1 MTTEIKKA
9 QNKIGGAGKTPPSNT
24 QGEVSPTTILQNM
37 LRENGKKL
45 KAVLGNNASSFMV
58 SLVNL
63 YNSDLTGA
71 APQSVLASAFI
82 AAALKLPI
90 EKNLGFAYIIKY
102 GSQAQFILG
111 YKGMIQLALR
121 SGGVKKINA
130 IPIKE
135 GQILSFN
142 PLTEEIEFD
151 MTAKDGE
158 IVGYAAYMELT
169 NGFNKTIYMSKDDVE
184 KHALEYSQTYM
195 KDQTRK
201 EYEKKS
207 VWSKNYDEMA
217 LKTILKKILKFA
229 PLSTEMQIMETVDQA
244 AIKKADIDEKDGSLI
259 VENVEYV
266 DNQKDT
272 TPATK
277 EEVLEL
283 LASADTVKL
292 DIKKKASELKIDFN
306 SMNKDELQT
315 LQDIIDEEID
325 NQMK

>member
-1 MTTEIKKA
+1 MTTEVKTAK
-9 QNKIGGAGKTPPSNT
+9 NKLGTVGRTTPS
-24 QGEVSPTTILQNM
+24 QGNEVSPTTILQNM

-151 MTAKDGE
+151 MNSKDGE

-169 NGFNKTIYMSKDDVE
+169 NGFNKTLYMSKEEVE
-184 KHALEYSQTYM
+184 NHALSYSQTYM
-195 KDQTRK
+195 KDKNRK

-244 AIKKADIDEKDGSLI
+244 AIKKADINETDGSLI
-259 VENVEYV
+259 VENVEYI
-266 DNQKDT
+266 DNQKDS

-277 EEVLEL
+277 EDILDL
-283 LASADTVKL
+283 LASANTINL
-292 DIKKKASELKIDFN
+292 NIKKKASELHIDFDV
-306 SMNKDELQT
+306 MTKDELQL
-315 LQDIIDEEID
+315 LQNIIDEEID

>member
-1 MTTEIKKA
+1 MTTEVKTAK
-9 QNKIGGAGKTPPSNT
+9 NKLGAVGRTTPS
-24 QGEVSPTTILQNM
+24 QGNEVSPTTILQNM

-151 MTAKDGE
+151 MNSKDGE

-169 NGFNKTIYMSKDDVE
+169 NGFNKTLYMSKEEVE
-184 KHALEYSQTYM
+184 NHALSYSQTYM
-195 KDQTRK
+195 KDKNRK

-244 AIKKADIDEKDGSLI
+244 AIKKADINETDGSLI
-259 VENVEYV
+259 VENVEYI
-266 DNQKDT
+266 DNQKDS

-277 EEVLEL
+277 EDILDL
-283 LASADTVKL
+283 LASANTINL
-292 DIKKKASELKIDFN
+292 NIKKKASELHIDFDV
-306 SMNKDELQT
+306 MTKDELQL
-315 LQDIIDEEID
+315 LQNIIDEEID